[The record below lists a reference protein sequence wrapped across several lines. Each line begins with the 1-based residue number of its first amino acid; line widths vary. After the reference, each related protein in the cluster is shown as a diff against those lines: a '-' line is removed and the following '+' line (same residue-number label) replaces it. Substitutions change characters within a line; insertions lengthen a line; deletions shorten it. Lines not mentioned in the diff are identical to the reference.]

1 MGVNNLPIYGYEV
14 GHQWILCSFTNKECL
29 IEHIDSKKK
38 YHIETRL
45 LLLYF
50 SFY

>member
-1 MGVNNLPIYGYEV
+1 MGVNDVCIYGFDV
-14 GHQWILCSFTNKECL
+14 GNQWYLRSFTNKECL
-29 IEHIDSKKK
+29 IEHIDTRRKFF
-38 YHIETRL
+38 IDTRL